1 MLTFSLIG
9 YILISSDPLFIYFT
23 IADFVRDF
31 VHYKLGNHII
41 HLCEDWCGTKIFEQ
55 SSRSFRIRYIFFS
68 SSFQIVIDFEDAADN
83 FVLNCIYVSDLHC
96 SLIVVQVPWW
106 ALALLCLSKRLHSI
120 FVLRLFNDCLA
131 MLLLHASLASFL
143 HQRWHLGL
151 IIFR

>member
-1 MLTFSLIG
+1 MWYTNILAEFEKFQNSLH
-9 YILISSDPLFIYFT
+9 DFFIYF
-23 IADFVRDF
+23 
-31 VHYKLGNHII
+31 
-41 HLCEDWCGTKIFEQ
+41 
-55 SSRSFRIRYIFFS
+55 
-68 SSFQIVIDFEDAADN
+68 SFQIVTDFEDVADN
-83 FVLNCIYVSDLHC
+83 FFLNCIYVSDLHC